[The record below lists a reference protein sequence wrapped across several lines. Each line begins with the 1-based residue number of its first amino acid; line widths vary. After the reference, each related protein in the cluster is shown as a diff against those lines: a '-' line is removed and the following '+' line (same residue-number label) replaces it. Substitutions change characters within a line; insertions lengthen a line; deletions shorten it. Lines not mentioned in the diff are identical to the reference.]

1 MIENDEKWES
11 VSIVVRMREKIPSTT
26 NALESFHGH
35 LNSHIPR
42 RNTFWNSLYRLSQN
56 LILKGDNIQ
65 EQINHN
71 YYTEKRQT
79 LSHGFRL
86 RERIK
91 DEIKHYFTTI
101 DQYNCSG
108 NKLLSCIL
116 GVDVPCRH
124 RIYIGVEFLDCPIVK
139 IEKKAEWN
147 ELIVETNPLEDEKVV
162 EQISLESF
170 DIEYIT
176 EMIHGYSKIK
186 NRQKIEEYVHPLY
199 NEMKQKHEELYIN
212 DIPSFML
219 RAIQI
224 GIEHFFYCESTKR

>member
-1 MIENDEKWES
+1 
-11 VSIVVRMREKIPSTT
+11 MREKIPSTT

-91 DEIKHYFTTI
+91 DEIK
-101 DQYNCSG
+101 Q
-108 NKLLSCIL
+108 
-116 GVDVPCRH
+116 
-124 RIYIGVEFLDCPIVK
+124 
-139 IEKKAEWN
+139 
-147 ELIVETNPLEDEKVV
+147 
-162 EQISLESF
+162 
-170 DIEYIT
+170 
-176 EMIHGYSKIK
+176 
-186 NRQKIEEYVHPLY
+186 
-199 NEMKQKHEELYIN
+199 
-212 DIPSFML
+212 
-219 RAIQI
+219 
-224 GIEHFFYCESTKR
+224 